1 MMIRR
6 FLNLIFVLLLIACTN
21 SVNKTEFVNP
31 IFNQPLQPSD
41 IGAGEIYLTPM
52 SIDMRTPKDKN
63 LVAGKGNCE
72 LIENT
77 QNKITLKCVMKWV
90 ETATYTEA
98 QKMLNKKEIWS
109 QELGQDILNRLST
122 DYYEDWYFSY
132 EIKEHQYSKDYIH
145 VMEYSWLSE
154 EPEYKSSSPY
164 YIYNKHA
171 LSKSD

>member
-1 MMIRR
+1 MRKYFALM
-6 FLNLIFVLLLIACTN
+6 FMLLISGCTN

-41 IGAGEIYLTPM
+41 IGEGEVYLTPI

-63 LVAGKGNCE
+63 LVAGKGKCE

-77 QNKITLKCVMKWV
+77 QNKITLKCAVKWV
-90 ETATYTEA
+90 ESLTYEDA
-98 QKMLNKKEIWS
+98 QRLLKKKESWS
-109 QELGQDILNRLST
+109 QELGRDISKRLSP
-122 DYYEDWYFSY
+122 DYSEDWYFSY
-132 EIKEHQYSKDYIH
+132 KIKEHQYSKDYIC
-145 VMEYSWLSE
+145 VMEYSWLSK

-164 YIYNKHA
+164 CIYNKSA